1 MKDMDDLE
9 TIELF
14 INDEDNSGIEAI
26 SLVEF
31 PAIEEN
37 FVALSK
43 HKIEL
48 KTMDDE
54 KRLVI
59 GLALVPDKKIYRNN
73 GGFEYNI
80 TFSKDTVRK
89 AAEKYL
95 KSLKIHNAT
104 VEHEMEV
111 DGVYLT
117 ESWIVEDKAK
127 DKTALYDLN
136 APEGAWA
143 VAMRIENENVW
154 NDIKAGKYLGFSIE
168 GIFNENEGW
177 DEQDLSVMKKIN
189 QLLDELES
197 SQQLKSYS
205 DYPEAARN
213 NAKRALDWAE
223 KNGWGSCGTDVGK
236 KRASMLASGMPLSRE
251 TIARMASFKRHQQH
265 KDVPY
270 NEGCGGLMWDS
281 WGGTAGVEWAIKKLA
296 EIDREELSEID
307 ILELQVQNS
316 LECDKLTLSEQK
328 FSDYPEAAHKNALRA
343 LKYKIDNKVQCGTK
357 AGWQFTKML
366 AKKQP
371 ISRCLISQ
379 MASYVRFRRDKDV
392 PYSKGCGKL
401 LWDAWGG
408 DAGIN
413 WASKKIKEIDR
424 DIEPVDSID

>member
-1 MKDMDDLE
+1 MKDIDDLE

-14 INDEDNSGIEAI
+14 IDDEDQSGIEAI

-48 KTMDDE
+48 KTMDEE
-54 KRLVI
+54 KRLVV

-104 VEHEMEV
+104 IEHEMEV

-117 ESWIVEDKAK
+117 ESWIVEDVQK

-143 VAMRIENENVW
+143 VSMRIENDEVWDNV
-154 NDIKAGKYLGFSIE
+154 KAGKYLGFSIE
-168 GIFNENEGW
+168 GIFNENQGW
-177 DEQDLSVMKKIN
+177 DEKDLSVMNKIN

-197 SQQLKSYS
+197 
-205 DYPEAARN
+205 EN
-213 NAKRALDWAE
+213 
-223 KNGWGSCGTDVGK
+223 
-236 KRASMLASGMPLSRE
+236 
-251 TIARMASFKRHQQH
+251 
-265 KDVPY
+265 
-270 NEGCGGLMWDS
+270 
-281 WGGTAGVEWAIKKLA
+281 
-296 EIDREELSEID
+296 LSEID
-307 ILELQVQNS
+307 FLELEVKNS

-328 FSDYPEAAHKNALRA
+328 YSDYPEAAHKNALRA
-343 LKYKIDNKVQCGTK
+343 LKYKIDNKVNCGTK

-413 WASKKIKEIDR
+413 WASKKLKEIDKE
-424 DIEPVDSID
+424 IKPVDSI

>member
-1 MKDMDDLE
+1 MRDIDDLE

-14 INDEDNSGIEAI
+14 IDDEDQSGIEAI

-48 KTMDDE
+48 KTMDEE
-54 KRLVI
+54 KRLVV

-104 VEHEMEV
+104 IEHEMEV

-143 VAMRIENENVW
+143 VAMRIENDEVW
-154 NDIKAGKYLGFSIE
+154 EDVKAGKYLGFSIE
-168 GIFNENEGW
+168 GIFNENQGW
-177 DEQDLSVMKKIN
+177 DAEDLSVMKKIN

-197 SQQLKSYS
+197 SQELKSYS

-213 NAKRALDWAE
+213 NAKRALKWADE
-223 KNGWGSCGTDVGK
+223 NGWGSCGTDVGK
-236 KRASMLASGMPLSRE
+236 QRANQLANGEAITRD

-270 NEGCGGLMWDS
+270 SEGCGGLM
-281 WGGTAGVEWAIKKLA
+281 
-296 EIDREELSEID
+296 
-307 ILELQVQNS
+307 
-316 LECDKLTLSEQK
+316 
-328 FSDYPEAAHKNALRA
+328 Y
-343 LKYKIDNKVQCGTK
+343 
-357 AGWQFTKML
+357 
-366 AKKQP
+366 
-371 ISRCLISQ
+371 
-379 MASYVRFRRDKDV
+379 
-392 PYSKGCGKL
+392 
-401 LWDAWGG
+401 DAWGG
-408 DAGIN
+408 SAGVN
-413 WASKKIKEIDR
+413 WAISKLKEIDN
-424 DIEPVDSID
+424 E